1 MNPGGTASGSLM
13 HGLRRAAAVPVTLVL
28 TWIVAAALTLSS
40 PIASALDF
48 RSVGTDAAVGYDSPS
63 TKGRK
68 LSILQHGYP
77 VEVLVVLEGWV
88 KVRDATGELAW
99 VEAKNLSPVRML
111 MIKVPRAEVR
121 QSPDEKAPLA
131 YEAEQDVVL
140 ELLDM
145 AGNFAKVRHADG
157 AIGYVRV
164 TQVWGL

>member
-1 MNPGGTASGSLM
+1 MKPGGTAFGTLLR
-13 HGLRRAAAVPVTLVL
+13 GLRRVAAMTVTLV
-28 TWIVAAALTLSS
+28 IAVMLTLSS
-40 PIASALDF
+40 SITWALDF
-48 RSVGTDAAVGYDSPS
+48 RSIGTDAAVAYDSPS

-68 LSILQHGYP
+68 LSILGHGYP

-99 VEAKNLSPVRML
+99 VEAKDLSSVRML

-121 QSPDEKAPLA
+121 QAPDEKAPLA

-140 ELLDM
+140 ELIDM
-145 AGNFAKVRHADG
+145 AGNFAKVRHPDG

>member
-1 MNPGGTASGSLM
+1 MKPGGTAFGSLAR
-13 HGLRRAAAVPVTLVL
+13 GLRRVAVLTVTLV
-28 TWIVAAALTLSS
+28 VAAMLTLLS
-40 PIASALDF
+40 PIAWALDF
-48 RSVGTDAAVGYDSPS
+48 RSIGTDAAVAYDSPS

-68 LSILQHGYP
+68 LSILGRGYP
-77 VEVLVVLEGWV
+77 VEVLVILEGWV

-99 VEAKNLSPVRML
+99 VETKDLSPVRML

-121 QSPDEKAPLA
+121 QAPDEKAPLA

-140 ELLDM
+140 ELIDM
-145 AGNFAKVRHADG
+145 AGNFAKVRHPDG

>member
-1 MNPGGTASGSLM
+1 MKPGGTAFG
-13 HGLRRAAAVPVTLVL
+13 GLTQGLHRVAVMTVTLV
-28 TWIVAAALTLSS
+28 VAVMLTLSS
-40 PIASALDF
+40 FTAWALDF
-48 RSVGTDAAVGYDSPS
+48 RSIGTDAAVAYDSPS

-68 LSILQHGYP
+68 LSILGHGYP

-99 VEAKNLSPVRML
+99 VEAKDLSPVRML

-121 QSPDEKAPLA
+121 QAPDEKAPLA

-140 ELLDM
+140 ELMDM
-145 AGNFAKVRHADG
+145 AGNFAKVRHPDG

>member
-1 MNPGGTASGSLM
+1 MKPGRTAFGSLV
-13 HGLRRAAAVPVTLVL
+13 HGPRRVTAMPVTLVV
-28 TWIVAAALTLSS
+28 TWIVAAVLTLSS

-48 RSVGTDAAVGYDSPS
+48 RSVGTDAAVAYDSPS

-68 LSILQHGYP
+68 LSILGHGYP
-77 VEVLVVLEGWV
+77 VEVLVVIEGWV

-99 VEAKNLSPVRML
+99 VEAKDLSPVRML

>member
-1 MNPGGTASGSLM
+1 MKPGATASSSLLRGS
-13 HGLRRAAAVPVTLVL
+13 RRVAAMSVTLAL
-28 TWIVAAALTLSS
+28 PWIAAALLALAS
-40 PIASALDF
+40 PIALALDF
-48 RSVGTDAAVGYDSPS
+48 RSVGTDAAVAYDSPS

-68 LSILQHGYP
+68 LSILGRGYP
-77 VEVLVVLEGWV
+77 VEVLVLLEGWV

-99 VEAKNLSPVRML
+99 VDAKDLSPVRML

-121 QSPDEKAPLA
+121 QAPDEKAPLV

-140 ELLDM
+140 ELMDM
-145 AGNFAKVRHADG
+145 AGNYAKVRHPDG